1 MSMKN
6 SSDTIGN
13 RTRDLPV
20 CSAVPQ
26 SLHHGTHSTVN
37 FIFNLSAHI
46 QGDHKV
52 SVHVTVTIQKV
63 TSNVQTVPLSL
74 QTFID
79 IRLTL
84 MPSVIPNS
92 NCYYGK

>member
-1 MSMKN
+1 MKK
-6 SSDTIGN
+6 SSDTIRN
-13 RTRDLPV
+13 QTRDLPV

-26 SLHHGTHSTVN
+26 SLRHGANSTVN

-52 SVHVTVTIQKV
+52 FVHMTVTIQKV
-63 TSNVQTVPLSL
+63 TSNVQSVPLSL
-74 QTFID
+74 QKFID